1 MQNTLYMSANNSA
14 NLAEDLED
22 SARSIFKCFVNN
34 QFQANRTWCH
44 FSLSTNEKVSAKVD
58 SSEIIIIIIFIIINL
73 CQFDLYHIAHK
84 IQVLSELTT
93 KNT

>member
-14 NLAEDLED
+14 NLVEDLED
-22 SARSIFKCFVNN
+22 SARSIFKSFVNN
-34 QFQANRTWCH
+34 QFQANRTRCH
-44 FSLSTNEKVSAKVD
+44 FLLSTNEKVSAKVD

-73 CQFDLYHIAHK
+73 FQFDLYHIAHK